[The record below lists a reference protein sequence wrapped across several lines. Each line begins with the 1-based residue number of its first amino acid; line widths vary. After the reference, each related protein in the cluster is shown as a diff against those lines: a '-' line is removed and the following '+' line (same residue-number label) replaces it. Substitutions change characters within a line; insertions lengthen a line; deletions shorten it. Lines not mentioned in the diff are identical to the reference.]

1 MAQGED
7 RIMTGTTI
15 AHEPMSST
23 VAQPT
28 LSDLVD
34 NFRALVAEA
43 SNENMQVAVP
53 LHQATLMLG
62 MKDDEFTR
70 NLIRLGRLRTRKE
83 RGSKTTLV
91 SVKSIR
97 QYMGD
102 LPRNGR

>member
-1 MAQGED
+1 
-7 RIMTGTTI
+7 MTGTTL
-15 AHEPMSST
+15 APPDGSSQ
-23 VAQPT
+23 AT
-28 LSDLVD
+28 LGDLVD
-34 NFRALVAEA
+34 ILRRLVDEE
-43 SNENMQVAVP
+43 SNANMQVAVP